1 MTRAALVLSNLGRR
15 KARTLLTIGSVA
27 VAFLLLGI
35 LVVVAR
41 AFTLGVDLSGADRLM
56 TINKVSLIQPLP
68 VAYSS
73 RIRAVEGVAGA
84 THATWFGGTYQDPK
98 HFFAKFPVVPEEYFA
113 IYSDLFELPDEA
125 MERWLR
131 TRDGVVV
138 GRGIAERFD
147 WQVGDRVPIIPDIW
161 QKKGGGPW
169 ELEVVGIY
177 DVKEAGA
184 DNTQLLMRYDYFD
197 EARAF
202 GEGLVGWYIV
212 QIADSSRAAEVAER
226 IDEQFANS
234 SAETKTSTERAFVQ
248 AFANQIGDIGLIS
261 AGILIAVFFTI
272 LLVAGT
278 TMAQSVRERVGEI
291 GALKAMGFS
300 DRSVLGLVLAE
311 ACVISF
317 CGAALGLGLAMLMI
331 PGLAKAVQDYLVLA
345 QLPLPSLALGA
356 GIALLLG
363 LVAGGPPAI
372 AAMRLQVADALR
384 RAQA

>member
-1 MTRAALVLSNLGRR
+1 VLSNLGRR
-15 KARTLLTIGSVA
+15 KTRTLLTIGSVA

-138 GRGIAERFD
+138 GRAIAERFD

-212 QIADSSRAAEVAER
+212 QIADPSRAAEVAER

-234 SAETKTSTERAFVQ
+234 PAETKTSTERAFVQ

-291 GALKAMGFS
+291 GALKAIGFS

-372 AAMRLQVADALR
+372 AAMRLRVADALR

>member
-1 MTRAALVLSNLGRR
+1 MTRAGLVLSNLGRR
-15 KARTLLTIGSVA
+15 KTRTLLTIGSVA

-138 GRGIAERFD
+138 GRAIAERFD

-212 QIADSSRAAEVAER
+212 QIADPSRAAEVAER

-234 SAETKTSTERAFVQ
+234 PAETKTSTERAFVQ

-291 GALKAMGFS
+291 GALKAIGFS